1 VYGKRRARSSVDVGA
16 GVAEITEGEVEAV
29 LGVEGEGE
37 GEGGEPVNTHL
48 LARTSFASPAM
59 TVGETPSQHPLNL
72 TKFIK

>member
-37 GEGGEPVNTHL
+37 GGEPVNMHL

-59 TVGETPSQHPLNL
+59 TVSETPLVYCKS
-72 TKFIK
+72 